1 MSSLIYS
8 EPTDKGVLNSK
19 KGTAE
24 NMNNSLSLLKPLPRL
39 QRGPEGEMKQSR

>member
-24 NMNNSLSLLKPLPRL
+24 NMHSLSLLKPLPHL
-39 QRGPEGEMKQSR
+39 QRGPEGEMNQSR

>member
-1 MSSLIYS
+1 MSRLIYS

-24 NMNNSLSLLKPLPRL
+24 NMSSLSLLKPLPHL